1 MQLFQ
6 AELRRQLRMQL
17 KIIRILF
24 QRLFNMDYIVEFLE
38 TGGARVIKDP
48 VIIEKKKD
56 APNVLLNPELRH
68 LQGISPSFWILKDGV
83 ISAHSLETAKQI
95 VVDQFEAINGFE
107 VSNQAPFSN
116 TSKYFFKLDEIDA
129 KQNEQIRGLN
139 EKFSNTK
146 DDIYSKLEDLQLDLE
161 EQNQL
166 QKAEIR
172 SMRMMGI
179 LMYLSLMLTM
189 LLIKF
194 L

>member
-1 MQLFQ
+1 
-6 AELRRQLRMQL
+6 
-17 KIIRILF
+17 
-24 QRLFNMDYIVEFLE
+24 MDYIVEFLE